1 MESRKLI
8 NLKNIA
14 EIKDGFLDLNHLK
27 GIIIIKT
34 TTKEIASIAKE
45 KISDYID
52 KLSIIGW

>member
-1 MESRKLI
+1 MESRQLI

-27 GIIIIKT
+27 SIIIIKT